1 MDRFIGVWKLLSCER
16 RFADGKV
23 DYPYGEKPVGRL
35 TYDSAG
41 RMSALLM
48 RPGRLSTVPPG
59 GNLITSKASAEEI
72 REAVTGF
79 NAYFGTFEIDE
90 ASHTVIHHVQAALV
104 PSWAGKDVKRTYRF
118 TSNRLMLTAAVTG
131 SSQNL
136 VWEREPD

>member
-35 TYDSAG
+35 TYDRAG
-41 RMSALLM
+41 RVSALLM
-48 RPGRLSTVPPG
+48 RPGRRSTVPPG
-59 GNLITSKASAEEI
+59 GNLITSNASAEEI

-90 ASHTVIHHVQAALV
+90 ASHTVIHHVQAALA
-104 PSWAGKDVKRTYRF
+104 PSWVGRDVKRTYHF
-118 TSNRLMLTAAVTG
+118 ASNRLTLTAAVAG

>member
-35 TYDSAG
+35 TYDRTG

-48 RPGRLSTVPPG
+48 RPGRRSTVPPG
-59 GNLITSKASAEEI
+59 GNLINSNAGAEEI

-90 ASHTVIHHVQAALV
+90 ASHTVMHHVQAALV
-104 PSWAGKDVKRTYRF
+104 PTWVGKDVKRTYRF
-118 TSNRLMLTAAVTG
+118 ASNRLMLTAAVAG